1 MHSFVSLQGQL
12 CIVSKGQLTVLSKAL
27 IMCPHYGH
35 LCKLLS
41 AKAGVRRQQ
50 SKSFEQ
56 LIVLWVSQTE
66 RRLKMRERKNGER
79 VREKVGRQ
87 AGGRG
92 GGGGRKRAVRQTQL
106 QASSRLL
113 LTPSRPGLTVMVDWA

>member
-12 CIVSKGQLTVLSKAL
+12 CIVSKGQLTVLSKTL

-56 LIVLWVSQTE
+56 LIELWVSQTE
-66 RRLKMRERKNGER
+66 RRLKMREREKRRKKKKR
-79 VREKVGRQ
+79 VREGVGRQ
-87 AGGRG
+87 AGGG
-92 GGGGRKRAVRQTQL
+92 GWGVGVGGTERRQSDRHNFKQVVGYFL
-106 QASSRLL
+106 PPHAL
-113 LTPSRPGLTVMVDWA
+113 V

>member
-35 LCKLLS
+35 LCKLLL

-56 LIVLWVSQTE
+56 LIELWVSQKE
-66 RRLKMRERKNGER
+66 RRLKMRERER
-79 VREKVGRQ
+79 ERERKGRN
-87 AGGRG
+87 R
-92 GGGGRKRAVRQTQL
+92 RL
-106 QASSRLL
+106 SSGPKQGDETNVAKSL
-113 LTPSRPGLTVMVDWA
+113 